1 MEVDLRA
8 HVAVRCEDIGTS
20 QGQRA
25 QVVSLNMRLLLSRVE
40 RDSGENAQNL
50 HNVSRLGLHSIEARG
65 VLNGNFY
72 LTAETTSAAGLWRT
86 RQNAKLFVSAQ
97 AAICRCIG
105 HSLHMLH
112 WGYIQLR
119 LPRVIHYTRE
129 PRSSLFTAE
138 APCGRLT
145 RSIRKSSKC
154 LQKYWRCRQ
163 CNSHRRRLDFMR
175 FCQEVHDFRKAYSG
189 HDARTLCVAERCCQR
204 TA

>member
-1 MEVDLRA
+1 
-8 HVAVRCEDIGTS
+8 
-20 QGQRA
+20 
-25 QVVSLNMRLLLSRVE
+25 
-40 RDSGENAQNL
+40 
-50 HNVSRLGLHSIEARG
+50 

-72 LTAETTSAAGLWRT
+72 PTAEMTSAAGVWRT
-86 RQNAKLFVSAQ
+86 RQNAKLFVSASSHNLQ
-97 AAICRCIG
+97 VHRPLSTYAP
-105 HSLHMLH
+105 L
-112 WGYIQLR
+112 GYIQLK

-129 PRSSLFTAE
+129 PRSSLSTAE

-204 TA
+204 TARR

>member
-1 MEVDLRA
+1 
-8 HVAVRCEDIGTS
+8 VARTPKIFTTS
-20 QGQRA
+20 LGSA
-25 QVVSLNMRLLLSRVE
+25 CI
-40 RDSGENAQNL
+40 
-50 HNVSRLGLHSIEARG
+50 VSRHGEYVKWQFLSNGRDDECSRSFGELAKMPSFLL
-65 VLNGNFY
+65 VL
-72 LTAETTSAAGLWRT
+72 
-86 RQNAKLFVSAQ
+86 Q
-97 AAICRCIG
+97 ATICRCIG

-112 WGYIQLR
+112 WGYIQLK

-129 PRSSLFTAE
+129 PRSSLSTAE

-204 TA
+204 TARR